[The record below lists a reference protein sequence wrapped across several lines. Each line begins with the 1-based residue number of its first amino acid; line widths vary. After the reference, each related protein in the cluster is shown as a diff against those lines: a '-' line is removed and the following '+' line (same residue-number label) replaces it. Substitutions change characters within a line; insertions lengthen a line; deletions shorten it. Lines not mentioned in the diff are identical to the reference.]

1 MSRIIFEK
9 SMKFAIITHVVH
21 IQKED
26 KCFAY
31 APYVREMNIW
41 FKYVDEVIIVAPLQS
56 KKILTDI
63 DTSYDCHNIN
73 FKEIPNF
80 NFVSFRNV
88 FNSVFKLPIIFWT
101 IFWAMK
107 ETDHIHLRCP
117 GNVGLLGCVVQIFF
131 PNKKK
136 TAKYAGNW
144 DPESKQPLSYRLQKW
159 ILNNTFL
166 TRNMQVLVYGDW
178 KNQSKNI
185 KPFFTATYSEKEKE
199 VFAENKSNEIIEFI
213 FVGSL
218 VVGKNPL
225 YAIKLVQKLIES
237 GKKVYLNLYGN
248 GIEKDNLDLYIKEYK
263 LGDFIVLHGNQDRE
277 TIKKAYQKSHFVILP
292 SKSEGWPKAIAE
304 GMFWG
309 CIPVAT
315 KVSCVPFM
323 IDHGNRGVLLEM
335 DLNKDLAQIYTV
347 LENQNV
353 FAAKSKRAK
362 EWSQTFTTDFFEKEI
377 RNLL

>member
-1 MSRIIFEK
+1 
-9 SMKFAIITHVVH
+9 MKFLVVTNAPIIY
-21 IQKED
+21 KDD
-26 KCFAY
+26 KAFAY
-31 APYVREMNIW
+31 SPYVKELVVWSN
-41 FKYVDEVIIVAPLQS
+41 YVN
-56 KKILTDI
+56 LTFCCPVWKTDNGLLI
-63 DTSYDCHNIN
+63 SEIPFAIN
-73 FKEIPNF
+73 EHYKLFDNNLKSLKEIVKTFFLTFANICIL
-80 NFVSFRNV
+80 
-88 FNSVFKLPIIFWT
+88 FK
-101 IFWAMK
+101 AMYHA
-107 ETDHIHLRCP
+107 DHIHLRCP

-178 KNQSKNI
+178 KNKSKNI

-248 GIEKDNLDLYIKEYK
+248 GIEKDNHDLYIKENK

-323 IDHGNRGVLLEM
+323 VDYGNRGILLEM
-335 DLNKDLAQIYTV
+335 DLEEDFVQINEI
-347 LENQNV
+347 LENKNV
-353 FAAKSKRAK
+353 FLAKSKLAQ
-362 EWSQTFTTDFFEKEI
+362 EWSQTYTTDFFENEI
-377 RNLL
+377 KKLL